1 MEVTAVTV
9 AIAPREWAKRSV
21 HFYSAEVT
29 RALSCPRYCF
39 LAFPDEIFRRTG
51 HHLSAQ
57 LFIIFVR
64 VSVPSVH
71 MGGRFVSRVDFDQ
84 YAGQYEAILAEQTN
98 FFDGDCGY
106 FARYKIELAQQ
117 LAGPVGSVLDF
128 GCGIGRS
135 MPYLREVFPKAEIVG
150 CDPSAESLAIAR
162 RDNPTCRFM
171 SMDELG
177 SEAKF
182 DLVIASCVFHH
193 IPPQDRQMAIRYCY
207 SRLKQGGHFIIFE
220 HNPIIPVTR
229 HLVKIVHSTQT
240 RCC

>member
-1 MEVTAVTV
+1 MVFWPFLTKSSAGNRPPPFSATV
-9 AIAPREWAKRSV
+9 YYFCSRIGAFCP
-21 HFYSAEVT
+21 YG
-29 RALSCPRYCF
+29 RA
-39 LAFPDEIFRRTG
+39 FRV
-51 HHLSAQ
+51 A
-57 LFIIFVR
+57 
-64 VSVPSVH
+64 
-71 MGGRFVSRVDFDQ
+71 GRFRSIRR
-84 YAGQYEAILAEQTN
+84 AIR
-98 FFDGDCGY
+98 GDPRRADEFLRRRQRLFCSLQN
-106 FARYKIELAQQ
+106 RTVQQ

-229 HLVKIVHSTQT
+229 HLVKIVHSTPT